1 MPVIKRFANC
11 LIRINAK
18 DHPPPHFHVVLN
30 DQREAWVRIDTV
42 KIIYGKVVARE
53 ISLALNW
60 AKENREAL
68 AAKFEELQQ

>member
-1 MPVIKRFANC
+1 MPVIKRFASC
-11 LIRINAK
+11 LIRINVK
-18 DHPPPHFHVVLN
+18 DHSPPHFHVVLN

-42 KIIYGKVVARE
+42 KIIYGKVAARE
-53 ISLALNW
+53 IAEALNW